1 MGVPI
6 PMCAGH
12 GTHLKGESIASNNR
26 SQDKSQAQPDGGEG
40 HSVITTGYPVTVL
53 RKAVAPLRWSST
65 KVRGD
70 VQKSSQACIVGR
82 ACNTRQSPL
91 SIIGNVRILGIHVLK
106 DVCLTP
112 GGLSCAPER
121 RVRLKLAEGRATC
134 SDRMGEVSRGHS
146 SRRKRDAREPAGQ
159 A

>member
-1 MGVPI
+1 
-6 PMCAGH
+6 MCRAYILRVSLSLRIIEVK
-12 GTHLKGESIASNNR
+12 TSPKS
-26 SQDKSQAQPDGGEG
+26 SQMEAKDI
-40 HSVITTGYPVTVL
+40 VFITTGYPVTVL

-91 SIIGNVRILGIHVLK
+91 SIIGNVRILGTHVLK
-106 DVCLTP
+106 DVCFTP
-112 GGLSCAPER
+112 GGLPCASER
-121 RVRLKLAEGRATC
+121 RVRLKLAEDRATC